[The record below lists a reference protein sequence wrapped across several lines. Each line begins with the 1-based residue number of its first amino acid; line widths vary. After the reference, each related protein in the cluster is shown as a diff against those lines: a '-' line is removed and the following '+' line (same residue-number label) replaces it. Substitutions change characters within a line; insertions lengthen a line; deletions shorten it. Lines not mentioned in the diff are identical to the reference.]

1 MRIFI
6 KGSFSIRLV
15 LEYKTELIEKL
26 SISNVT
32 EMIDEKI
39 KSMALQGY
47 EFITLSFIGTQ
58 RTVLVFRKLKQKNIL
73 IH

>member
-1 MRIFI
+1 M
-6 KGSFSIRLV
+6 
-15 LEYKTELIEKL
+15 LEYKTELIENL
-26 SISNVT
+26 LISNVT

-58 RTVLVFRKLKQKNIL
+58 
-73 IH
+73 